1 MKFRDILLA
10 LCAPLLLGFGFAIA
24 KPAMQQFPPFLLM
37 GLRFTIASLVLIWWF
52 PIPKKLLKDLFIVSF
67 IGGTITYGLVYMG
80 LNRVDASSS
89 ILLVHAEVPFGV
101 IIAYFLFKE
110 RPGMKNILGII
121 IAFIGLF
128 VLLGAPNLEGKLIG
142 VLLVLFGAFTWS
154 LGMVMAKP
162 LSKKIGGFAVTA
174 WVSLFSGPMLLLGSF
189 IFDGNTINYFLSAD
203 SKGWLIVAYLSLIM
217 QPLAYG
223 TWYHVIGRNPIH
235 KVMPMMFLLPLTGL
249 STAIFL
255 LGEEPT
261 KQVFVGGAIILFGI
275 GTILFSKSK
284 NDRKFLQF
292 LTKVSK

>member
-1 MKFRDILLA
+1 VKFRDILLA

-37 GLRFTIASLVLIWWF
+37 GLRFTLAALILIWWF
-52 PIPKKLLKDLFIVSF
+52 PIPKKLLKDLFIVSL
-67 IGGTITYGLVYMG
+67 IGGTLTYGLVYMG

-89 ILLVHAEVPFGV
+89 ILLVHTEVPFGV

-110 RPGMKNILGII
+110 RPGIKNILGII
-121 IAFIGLF
+121 VAFIGLF
-128 VLLGAPNLEGKLIG
+128 ILLGAPNLEGKLIG
-142 VLLVLFGAFTWS
+142 VLLLLFGAFTWS

-174 WVSLFSGPMLLLGSF
+174 WVSLFCGPMLLLGSF

-203 SKGWLIVAYLSLIM
+203 TKGWLIVAYLALIM

-223 TWYHVIGRNPIH
+223 TWYHVMGRNPVH
-235 KVMPMMFLLPLTGL
+235 KVMPVMLLLPLTGL

-275 GTILFSKSK
+275 GMILFSKPK
-284 NDRKFLQF
+284 K
-292 LTKVSK
+292 K

>member
-1 MKFRDILLA
+1 MNIRNILLA

-52 PIPKKLLKDLFIVSF
+52 PIPKKLLKDLFIISL
-67 IGGTITYGLVYMG
+67 IGGTLTYGLVYMG

-89 ILLVHAEVPFGV
+89 ILLVHTEVPFGV

-110 RPGMKNILGII
+110 RPGIKNILGII

-174 WVSLFSGPMLLLGSF
+174 WVSLFCGPMLLLGSF

-235 KVMPMMFLLPLTGL
+235 KVMPMMLLLPLTGL

-275 GTILFSKSK
+275 GMILFNKPK
-284 NDRKFLQF
+284 K
-292 LTKVSK
+292 

>member
-37 GLRFTIASLVLIWWF
+37 GLRFTIAALVLIWWF
-52 PIPKKLLKDLFIVSF
+52 PIPKKLLKDLFIVSL
-67 IGGTITYGLVYMG
+67 IGGTLTYGLVYMG
-80 LNRVDASSS
+80 LNSVDASSS
-89 ILLVHAEVPFGV
+89 ILLVHTEVPFGV

-110 RPGMKNILGII
+110 KPGIRNILGII

-128 VLLGAPNLEGKLIG
+128 ILLGAPNLEGKLIG
-142 VLLVLFGAFTWS
+142 VLLLIFGAFFWS

-162 LSKKIGGFAVTA
+162 ISKKIGGFAVAA
-174 WVSLFSGPMLLLGSF
+174 WISLFCGPMLLLGSF
-189 IFDGNTINYFLSAD
+189 IFDGNTMNYFLSAD
-203 SKGWLIVAYLSLIM
+203 YKGWLIVAYLALIM

-223 TWYHVIGRNPIH
+223 TWYHVMGRNPVH
-235 KVMPMMFLLPLTGL
+235 KVMPVMLLLPLTGL

-261 KQVFVGGAIILFGI
+261 KQVFIGGTIILLGI
-275 GTILFSKSK
+275 GLILFSRPSAK
-284 NDRKFLQF
+284 
-292 LTKVSK
+292 

>member
-37 GLRFTIASLVLIWWF
+37 GLRFTIAALILIWWF
-52 PIPKKLLKDLFIVSF
+52 PIPKKLLKDLFIVSL
-67 IGGTITYGLVYMG
+67 IGGTLTYGLVYMG

-89 ILLVHAEVPFGV
+89 ILLVHTEVPFGV

-110 RPGMKNILGII
+110 RPGIKNILGIV
-121 IAFIGLF
+121 IAFVGLF
-128 VLLGAPNLEGKLIG
+128 ILLGAPNLEGKLIG
-142 VLLVLFGAFTWS
+142 VLLLLFGAFFWS

-189 IFDGNTINYFLSAD
+189 IFDGNTINYFVSAD

-235 KVMPMMFLLPLTGL
+235 KVMPMMLLLPLTGL

-275 GTILFSKSK
+275 GMILFNKPK
-284 NDRKFLQF
+284 K
-292 LTKVSK
+292 

>member
-1 MKFRDILLA
+1 MNIRDILLA

-174 WVSLFSGPMLLLGSF
+174 WVSLFCGPMLLLGSF

-203 SKGWLIVAYLSLIM
+203 SKGWLIVAYLGLIM

-235 KVMPMMFLLPLTGL
+235 KVLPVMLLLPITGL
-249 STAIFL
+249 SSAIFL

-275 GTILFSKSK
+275 GMILFNKPK
-284 NDRKFLQF
+284 K
-292 LTKVSK
+292 

>member
-1 MKFRDILLA
+1 MSFRDILIA
-10 LCAPLLLGFGFAIA
+10 LCAPILLGFGFVIA

-37 GLRFTIASLVLIWWF
+37 GLRFTIAALILIWWF
-52 PIPKKLLKDLFIVSF
+52 PIPRGLLKNLFIVSF
-67 IGGTITYGLVYMG
+67 IGGTLTYGLVYMG
-80 LNRVDASSS
+80 LNSVDASSS
-89 ILLVHAEVPFGV
+89 TLLIQTEVPFGV

-110 RPGMKNILGII
+110 KPGIKNIVGIV
-121 IAFIGLF
+121 IAFLGLF
-128 VLLGAPNLEGKLIG
+128 VLLGAPNLQGKLIG
-142 VLLVLFGAFTWS
+142 VLLLLSGAFTWS

-162 LSKKIGGFAVTA
+162 ISKKIGGFAVTA
-174 WVSLFSGPMLLLGSF
+174 WVSLFCGPMLLLGSF

-235 KVMPMMFLLPLTGL
+235 KVLPVMLLLPLTGL

-261 KQVFVGGAIILFGI
+261 KQVFLGGAIILLGI
-275 GTILFSKSK
+275 GVILLSKP
-284 NDRKFLQF
+284 Q
-292 LTKVSK
+292 TK

>member
-37 GLRFTIASLVLIWWF
+37 GLRFTIAALILIWWF
-52 PIPKKLLKDLFIVSF
+52 PIPKKLLKDLFIISL
-67 IGGTITYGLVYMG
+67 IGGTLTYGLVYMG
-80 LNRVDASSS
+80 LNSVDASSS
-89 ILLVHAEVPFGV
+89 ILLVHTEVPFGV

-110 RPGMKNILGII
+110 RPGIKNILGIG
-121 IAFIGLF
+121 IAFVGLF
-128 VLLGAPNLEGKLIG
+128 ILLGAPNFEGKLIG
-142 VLLVLFGAFTWS
+142 VLLLLLGAFFWS

-162 LSKKIGGFAVTA
+162 VSKKIGGFAVTA

-223 TWYHVIGRNPIH
+223 TWYHVMGRNPVH
-235 KVMPMMFLLPLTGL
+235 KVMPVMLLLPLTGL
-249 STAIFL
+249 STAIFV

-275 GTILFSKSK
+275 GMILFSQSK
-284 NDRKFLQF
+284 K
-292 LTKVSK
+292 

>member
-37 GLRFTIASLVLIWWF
+37 GLRFTIAALILIWWF
-52 PIPKKLLKDLFIVSF
+52 PIPKKLLKDLFIVSL
-67 IGGTITYGLVYMG
+67 IGGTLTYGLVYMG
-80 LNRVDASSS
+80 LNSVDASSS
-89 ILLVHAEVPFGV
+89 ILLVHTEVPFGV

-110 RPGMKNILGII
+110 RPGIKNIFGIG
-121 IAFIGLF
+121 IAFVGLF
-128 VLLGAPNLEGKLIG
+128 ILLGAPNLEGKLIG
-142 VLLVLFGAFTWS
+142 VLLLLFGAFFWS

-174 WVSLFSGPMLLLGSF
+174 WVSLFCGPMLLLGSF
-189 IFDGNTINYFLSAD
+189 IFDGNTINYFVSAD

-223 TWYHVIGRNPIH
+223 TWYHVMGRNPVH
-235 KVMPMMFLLPLTGL
+235 KVMPVMLLLPLTGL

-261 KQVFVGGAIILFGI
+261 KQVFIGGAIILFGI
-275 GTILFSKSK
+275 SLILFSKPKSK
-284 NDRKFLQF
+284 
-292 LTKVSK
+292 

>member
-37 GLRFTIASLVLIWWF
+37 GLRFTIAALILIWWF
-52 PIPKKLLKDLFIVSF
+52 PIPKKIFKELFIVSL
-67 IGGTITYGLVYMG
+67 IGGTLTYGLVYMG
-80 LNRVDASSS
+80 LDRVDASSS
-89 ILLVHAEVPFGV
+89 ILLVHTEVPFGV

-110 RPGMKNILGII
+110 RPGIKNILGII

-142 VLLVLFGAFTWS
+142 VLLLLFGAFTWS

-162 LSKKIGGFAVTA
+162 ISKKIGGFAVTA
-174 WVSLFSGPMLLLGSF
+174 WVCVFAGPMLLLGSF

-203 SKGWLIVAYLSLIM
+203 LKGWSIVAFLGLIM
-217 QPLAYG
+217 QPIAYG
-223 TWYHVIGRNPIH
+223 TWYHVMGRNPVH
-235 KVMPMMFLLPLTGL
+235 KVMPVMLLFPLTGL

-261 KQVFVGGAIILFGI
+261 KQVFLGGTIILFGVAIILF
-275 GTILFSKSK
+275 SKEK
-284 NDRKFLQF
+284 K
-292 LTKVSK
+292 

>member
-110 RPGMKNILGII
+110 RPGIKNILGII

-142 VLLVLFGAFTWS
+142 VLLLLFGAFFWS

-174 WVSLFSGPMLLLGSF
+174 WVSLFCGPMLLLGSF

-235 KVMPMMFLLPLTGL
+235 KVMPVMLLLPLTGL
-249 STAIFL
+249 STAILL

-261 KQVFVGGAIILFGI
+261 RQVFIGGAIILFGI
-275 GTILFSKSK
+275 GMILFSKLK
-284 NDRKFLQF
+284 K
-292 LTKVSK
+292 

>member
-37 GLRFTIASLVLIWWF
+37 GLRFTIAALVLIWWF
-52 PIPKKLLKDLFIVSF
+52 PIPKKLLKDLFIVSL
-67 IGGTITYGLVYMG
+67 IGGTLTYGLVYMG

-174 WVSLFSGPMLLLGSF
+174 WISLFFGTMLLLGSF
-189 IFDGNTINYFLSAD
+189 FFDGNTINYFLSAD
-203 SKGWLIVAYLSLIM
+203 SKGWLIVAYLALIM

-223 TWYHVIGRNPIH
+223 TWYQVIGRNPIH
-235 KVMPMMFLLPLTGL
+235 KVMPIMLLFPLTGL

-261 KQVFVGGAIILFGI
+261 KQVFIGGAVILFGI
-275 GTILFSKSK
+275 GMILFSKPK
-284 NDRKFLQF
+284 K
-292 LTKVSK
+292 K